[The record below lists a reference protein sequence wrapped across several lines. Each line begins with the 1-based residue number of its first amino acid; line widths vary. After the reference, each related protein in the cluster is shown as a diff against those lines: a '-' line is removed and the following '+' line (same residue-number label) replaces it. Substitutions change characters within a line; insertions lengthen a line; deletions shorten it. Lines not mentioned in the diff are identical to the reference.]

1 MTDTA
6 ERADAPTAAAAP
18 GHRLRPLVLLR
29 AMRPHQWVKNT
40 FVLAPLLFAGPQLLD
55 RGAFGSEVVV
65 RVAIATLA
73 FCLGSSATYLLN
85 DLHDVGAD
93 RAHPV
98 KRLRPIASGE
108 LSMAQARAAFAAM
121 LVAALALAFVVGPRV
136 AAIQAGYFAMNLA
149 YSKGLKRVAYLDAVV
164 ISCGFLLRALAGGEA
179 AQVHLSGWL
188 IACTVLLALFLAL
201 GKRKH
206 ELMTSDAEHRAA
218 LEFYRIEHLNFAL
231 GVLAALAAGA
241 YALYTRD
248 PATIARFGTD
258 RLLFTLPFALFG
270 LWRYYQLLD
279 DHGTAHSPTERMLR
293 DPIFLGN
300 GILGA
305 VAVLAVIYGLAA

>member
-1 MTDTA
+1 MTDV
-6 ERADAPTAAAAP
+6 APPSSAPVPPAAAVNPA
-18 GHRLRPLVLLR
+18 RWVVLLR

-40 FVLAPLLFAGPQLLD
+40 FVLAPLLFAGPELLR
-55 RGAFGSEVVV
+55 RGELDADVVV
-65 RVAIATLA
+65 RVGLAILA

-85 DLHDVGAD
+85 DLHDVQAD

-98 KRLRPIASGE
+98 KRLRPIAAGA
-108 LSMAQARAAFAAM
+108 LPINQAWAAFAVL
-121 LVAALALAFVVGPRV
+121 LVAALTLALAVGAQV
-136 AAIQAGYFAMNLA
+136 AAIQGGYFAMNVA
-149 YSKGLKRVAYLDAVV
+149 YSRGLKRIAYVDAVV

-179 AQVHLSGWL
+179 ARVHLSAWL

-218 LEFYRIEHLNFAL
+218 LEHYRIEHLNFAL

-241 YALYTRD
+241 YALYARD

-270 LWRYYQLLD
+270 LWRFYQLLD
-279 DHGTAHSPTERMLR
+279 DHTTAQSPTERMLR

-300 GILGA
+300 GLLGGIA
-305 VAVLAVIYGLAA
+305 VVLVIYGVAR